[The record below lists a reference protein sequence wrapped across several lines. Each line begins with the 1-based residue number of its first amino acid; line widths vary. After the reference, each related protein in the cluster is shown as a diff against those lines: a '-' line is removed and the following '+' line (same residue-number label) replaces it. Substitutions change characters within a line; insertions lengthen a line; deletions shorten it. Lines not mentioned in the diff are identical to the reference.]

1 MISLKKMK
9 HECLVSNLKDKTKL
23 NLKILKNH
31 VINDESELV
40 NKIILE
46 VVKYELNLYR
56 IYKYYT
62 LKSLE

>member
-62 LKSLE
+62 FKSLE